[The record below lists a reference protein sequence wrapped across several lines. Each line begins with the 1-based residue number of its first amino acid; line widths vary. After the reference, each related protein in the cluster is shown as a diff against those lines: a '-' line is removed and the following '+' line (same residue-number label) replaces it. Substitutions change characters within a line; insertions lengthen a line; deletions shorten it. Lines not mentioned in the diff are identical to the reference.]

1 MEQPQSEVQLENSVV
16 AIFGRDRA
24 DAALEALEAA
34 GSQVLQ
40 LSGPGDID
48 KLAPNQDGAKGTISR
63 VAAAFGDELRIL
75 EEMERALRN
84 GHQVLIVRGNRDEHA
99 NISRNLTEL
108 GATSV
113 WEFGGWTFTKTGEDK
128 SQ

>member
-24 DAALEALEAA
+24 DSALAALEAA
-34 GSQVLQ
+34 GSKVLH

-63 VAAAFGDELRIL
+63 LAAAFGDELRIL
-75 EEMERALRN
+75 EEMESALRN
-84 GHQVLIVRGNRDEHA
+84 GHQVLIVLGTPDEYA
-99 NISRNLTEL
+99 NISRSLTEL
-108 GATSV
+108 GATSM
-113 WEFGGWTFTKTGEDK
+113 WKFGGWTFTKTGKDK
-128 SQ
+128 SR